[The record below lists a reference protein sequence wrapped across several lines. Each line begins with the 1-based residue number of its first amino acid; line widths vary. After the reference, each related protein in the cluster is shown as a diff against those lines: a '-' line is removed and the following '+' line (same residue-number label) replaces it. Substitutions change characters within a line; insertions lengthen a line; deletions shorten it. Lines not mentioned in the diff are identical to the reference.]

1 MDTFNTKFIDGH
13 VIVNMNNF
21 NYIVDTG
28 SPLSFGRGTVLI
40 INGKSF
46 SINSTGPGGFTAD
59 SISVLSGLDVDGL
72 IGMDILIHFD
82 VQFTRN
88 RITFS
93 DTPIFHADTAIKLP
107 IIDMFLGV
115 GPIINLNIEQKDR
128 RIYFDSGAKLSYLSE
143 DLLVG
148 TPIGEMEDFYPSI
161 GTYKTNVYKID
172 VAIDG
177 KIETLTFGVLPSSI
191 RMLLDMTQTKGVI
204 GTELLNKYSII
215 LSNQRKILVL
225 QLYNEEDS
233 FDEHH
238 NSDKKS
244 LPIQNKLTLARELSL
259 D

>member
-1 MDTFNTKFIDGH
+1 MNTFNTKFVDGH
-13 VIVNMNNF
+13 VIVQMNNF

-28 SPLSFGRGTVLI
+28 SPLSFGRGNLVS
-40 INGKSF
+40 INGRNF
-46 SINSTGPGGFTAD
+46 PINTTAPGGITAN
-59 SISVLSGLDVDGL
+59 SISELSGLEVDGL

-88 RITFS
+88 QITFS
-93 DTPIFHADTAIKLP
+93 DTPIFHADTAVKLP
-107 IIDMFLGV
+107 IIETMMGI
-115 GPIINLNIEQKDR
+115 PIINLNIEQEDR
-128 RIYFDSGAKLSYLSE
+128 RIFFDSGAKLSYLSE

-172 VAIDG
+172 VEIGG
-177 KIETLTFGVLPSSI
+177 KVETLTFGLLPSSL
-191 RMLLDMTQTKGVI
+191 RMLLDMSQTKGII

-215 LSNQRKILVL
+215 LSNLRKILVL
-225 QLYNEEDS
+225 QLSNDEEP

-238 NSDKKS
+238 NLDKKS
-244 LPIQNKLTLARELSL
+244 LRIQDNVTFVRELSL